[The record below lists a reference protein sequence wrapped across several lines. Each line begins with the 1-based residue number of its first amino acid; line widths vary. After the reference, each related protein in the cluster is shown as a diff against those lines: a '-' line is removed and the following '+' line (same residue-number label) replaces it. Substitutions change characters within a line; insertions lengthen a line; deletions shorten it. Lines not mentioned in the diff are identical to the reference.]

1 MKFESSHF
9 RFEIKKLK
17 KLEGHQSGCRLQLFN
32 SRRIPAE
39 PQKLDVGQY
48 VRTMAK
54 LDGNVVYTM

>member
-1 MKFESSHF
+1 MKFQSSSF

-17 KLEGHQSGCRLQLFN
+17 KLEGHQSGCRLRSFN
-32 SRRIPAE
+32 GRRVPAE

-54 LDGNVVYTM
+54 LDRNVVYTI